1 IGAARLGPHRTS
13 QNVPGPHR
21 TNQVVPG
28 PQSPIDQQSMH
39 HPPPPSSDQL
49 HMPGEGIVRLP
60 TGPSSF
66 SRSFGSPG
74 NATTGVRLPPLAA
87 YANNIQPP
95 PLPVQPSTPGAAPQQ
110 SRFFPSA
117 LYGGS
122 PPPEEADHPVF
133 GGNSKHPHVNLPTP
147 KPKVKL
153 PPVTVTDREQPS
165 PVTMPRSVHSYT
177 VGARPLVQ
185 TSDWQARF
193 NGLFGKAQVTTTTPP
208 SPPKTPPKVQA
219 PAPAVAS
226 VSRTS
231 SDFVIAQS
239 GTTVSLPRSAS
250 PPSTYTKIVSKPG
263 VDDIFDGELSF
274 GSTPRVFLPRGVT
287 YSEPPATVSSPTRPN
302 SRFHKFVDSQSK
314 RIFFFHDN
322 ATQDIT
328 VQIKLPLPWFV
339 ARHVTLERKNKGA
352 PSHRNSNRPNNKNK
366 RNASN
371 NVKADLP
378 DTATTSATQ
387 AANSKPQDTASLG
400 EKGARTPLA
409 ENTVSANTNTEHTGH
424 KKTAWAKVP
433 KVPRGRGRGG
443 YRAQA

>member
-1 IGAARLGPHRTS
+1 
-13 QNVPGPHR
+13 
-21 TNQVVPG
+21 
-28 PQSPIDQQSMH
+28 
-39 HPPPPSSDQL
+39 
-49 HMPGEGIVRLP
+49 
-60 TGPSSF
+60 
-66 SRSFGSPG
+66 
-74 NATTGVRLPPLAA
+74 
-87 YANNIQPP
+87 
-95 PLPVQPSTPGAAPQQ
+95 
-110 SRFFPSA
+110 
-117 LYGGS
+117 
-122 PPPEEADHPVF
+122 
-133 GGNSKHPHVNLPTP
+133 
-147 KPKVKL
+147 
-153 PPVTVTDREQPS
+153 
-165 PVTMPRSVHSYT
+165 
-177 VGARPLVQ
+177 
-185 TSDWQARF
+185 
-193 NGLFGKAQVTTTTPP
+193 
-208 SPPKTPPKVQA
+208 VQA

-287 YSEPPATVSSPTRPN
+287 YLEPPATVSSATRPN

-322 ATQDIT
+322 ATQDIM

-371 NVKADLP
+371 NVNADLP
-378 DTATTSATQ
+378 DTATTSTAE
-387 AANSKPQDTASLG
+387 AAKSKSQDTASLG

-409 ENTVSANTNTEHTGH
+409 ENTVSANTNTEHTSH
-424 KKTAWAKVP
+424 KKTTWAKVP